1 MATVYSVNAA
11 GGKPILTTDSTSP
24 YGVLTERRVRDVSNE
39 IALLDSNNTALLT
52 LLRKLRSK
60 KTVDPKFSWFEDVF
74 PSQTTTASASDSTT
88 TDTSLA
94 VASGTGKL
102 GRKGDLWLNT
112 DSGEVFYITAVSTD
126 TWTIIRGVGSTT
138 AADIATTDNLH
149 YIGNAQDQG
158 ATARD
163 QLVTQVAEVINY
175 CQIFKEPYEVTGT
188 TNATKLYGGPDL
200 VYLRQKH
207 GQIHNR
213 DIERMLWFGVKD
225 DLVTADSAVIKNEVY
240 TSKGLLADGTN
251 GFLTT
256 NTSTSNSSG
265 EYTEDE
271 FETDLQTAFRYGNSV
286 KFCFASPTAVSTI
299 NGWGRAG
306 LRVVPRAN
314 TWGVNIT
321 RYVSAHGEL
330 NIINNKLFSDMSGS
344 GSVWGAGLNFTE
356 CAVIL
361 DLEYLW
367 FRYLRNTMLEQGIQ
381 ATDQDSIE
389 EQYLTEC
396 GLMCKEEKRHM
407 DIYGFRQS

>member
-1 MATVYSVNAA
+1 MTVYSVNAA
-11 GGKPILTTDSTSP
+11 GGKSILTDDSTTP
-24 YGVLTERRVRDVSNE
+24 FGVLTERRVRDVSNE
-39 IALLDSNNTALLT
+39 ICLLDSNNTALLT

-60 KTVDPKFSWFEDVF
+60 KSVDPKFSWFEDIF
-74 PSQTTTASASDSTT
+74 PAQTTTPSGTDCT
-88 TDTSLA
+88 TDVTIA
-94 VASGTGKL
+94 VDTGTGKL
-102 GRKGDLWLNT
+102 GRANDLWLNT
-112 DSGEVFYITAVSTD
+112 DSGEVFIIESVTADNWTVVRGIGGTTAVDMVSTD
-126 TWTIIRGVGSTT
+126 
-138 AADIATTDNLH
+138 NLQ

-158 ATARD
+158 ATARA
-163 QLVTQVAEVINY
+163 QLVTQVAEVTNY
-175 CQIFKEPYEVTGT
+175 CQIFKEPFEVTGT
-188 TNATKLYGGPDL
+188 TNATKLFGGPDL

-213 DIERMLWFGVKD
+213 DIERMLWFGVKA
-225 DLVTADSAVIKNEVY
+225 DLISGDMGTINNEVY

-256 NTSTSNSSG
+256 NTSAANSSG

-344 GSVWGAGLNFTE
+344 GTVWAAGLNFTE